1 MKQRKSGA
9 AVSLPES
16 GSLANFSD
24 GATEGR
30 KERSFTKNMPPMFL
44 YLFVASYGSGRPP
57 SGGKEVAL
65 SLRRCKRRSDRKRE
79 GTTMRS
85 KLVMVI
91 DDSPTV
97 RKILE
102 VSLRREGLEVVS
114 YPDGI
119 EALRAVTDQQ
129 IERLPDLVIL
139 DIDLPKMN
147 GYEIARY
154 LRTKPQWSRTV
165 IIILSR
171 HDGVIDR
178 LKARLAGT
186 QAYLTKPFTTQMIV
200 DVVNTNLYLQ

>member
-1 MKQRKSGA
+1 M
-9 AVSLPES
+9 
-16 GSLANFSD
+16 
-24 GATEGR
+24 
-30 KERSFTKNMPPMFL
+30 
-44 YLFVASYGSGRPP
+44 
-57 SGGKEVAL
+57 
-65 SLRRCKRRSDRKRE
+65 
-79 GTTMRS
+79 S

-97 RKILE
+97 RKIVE

-114 YPDGI
+114 FPDGI
-119 EALRAVTDQQ
+119 EALRAVTNRQLD
-129 IERLPDLVIL
+129 RVPDLVVL

-154 LRTKPQWSRTV
+154 LRSKPQWSRTV
-165 IIILSR
+165 IVILSR

-200 DVVNTNLYLQ
+200 DVVNNSLGLSSAPSSAS

>member
-1 MKQRKSGA
+1 M
-9 AVSLPES
+9 
-16 GSLANFSD
+16 
-24 GATEGR
+24 
-30 KERSFTKNMPPMFL
+30 
-44 YLFVASYGSGRPP
+44 
-57 SGGKEVAL
+57 
-65 SLRRCKRRSDRKRE
+65 
-79 GTTMRS
+79 S

-119 EALRAVTDQQ
+119 EALRAVTERQ

-154 LRTKPQWSRTV
+154 LRNKSQWNQVV
-165 IIILSR
+165 IVILTR

-178 LKARLAGT
+178 LKARLAGS

-200 DVVNTNLYLQ
+200 DVVNTCLGLSEPTPTQ

>member
-1 MKQRKSGA
+1 M
-9 AVSLPES
+9 
-16 GSLANFSD
+16 
-24 GATEGR
+24 
-30 KERSFTKNMPPMFL
+30 
-44 YLFVASYGSGRPP
+44 
-57 SGGKEVAL
+57 
-65 SLRRCKRRSDRKRE
+65 
-79 GTTMRS
+79 S

-102 VSLRREGLEVVS
+102 VSLRRQGLEVVS
-114 YPDGI
+114 YADGI
-119 EALRAVTDQQ
+119 EALRAVTNRQ

-165 IIILSR
+165 IVILSR

-186 QAYLTKPFTTQMIV
+186 QAYLTKAIV
-200 DVVNTNLYLQ
+200 DVVNSCLGLPSSPTTLQ

>member
-1 MKQRKSGA
+1 M
-9 AVSLPES
+9 
-16 GSLANFSD
+16 
-24 GATEGR
+24 
-30 KERSFTKNMPPMFL
+30 
-44 YLFVASYGSGRPP
+44 
-57 SGGKEVAL
+57 
-65 SLRRCKRRSDRKRE
+65 
-79 GTTMRS
+79 S

-97 RKILE
+97 RKIVE

-114 YPDGI
+114 FPDGI
-119 EALRAVTDQQ
+119 EALRAVTSRQM
-129 IERLPDLVIL
+129 ERIPDLVVL

-154 LRTKPQWSRTV
+154 LRSKPQWSRTV
-165 IIILSR
+165 IVILSR

-200 DVVNTNLYLQ
+200 DVVTSNLGLSTPSSPAVS

>member
-1 MKQRKSGA
+1 M
-9 AVSLPES
+9 
-16 GSLANFSD
+16 
-24 GATEGR
+24 
-30 KERSFTKNMPPMFL
+30 
-44 YLFVASYGSGRPP
+44 
-57 SGGKEVAL
+57 
-65 SLRRCKRRSDRKRE
+65 
-79 GTTMRS
+79 S

-97 RKILE
+97 RKIVE

-114 YPDGI
+114 FPDGI
-119 EALRAVTDQQ
+119 EALRAVTNHQM
-129 IERLPDLVIL
+129 ERVPDLVVL

-154 LRTKPQWSRTV
+154 LRSKPQWSRTV
-165 IIILSR
+165 IVILSR

-200 DVVNTNLYLQ
+200 DVVNNNLGLSSPPSQAIS

>member
-1 MKQRKSGA
+1 M
-9 AVSLPES
+9 
-16 GSLANFSD
+16 
-24 GATEGR
+24 
-30 KERSFTKNMPPMFL
+30 
-44 YLFVASYGSGRPP
+44 
-57 SGGKEVAL
+57 
-65 SLRRCKRRSDRKRE
+65 
-79 GTTMRS
+79 S

-97 RKILE
+97 RKIVE

-114 YPDGI
+114 FPDGI
-119 EALRAVTDQQ
+119 EALRAVTSHQM
-129 IERLPDLVIL
+129 ERIPDLVVL

-154 LRTKPQWSRTV
+154 LRSKPQWSRTV
-165 IIILSR
+165 IVILSR

-200 DVVNTNLYLQ
+200 DVVTSNLGLSTPSSPAVS

>member
-1 MKQRKSGA
+1 M
-9 AVSLPES
+9 
-16 GSLANFSD
+16 
-24 GATEGR
+24 
-30 KERSFTKNMPPMFL
+30 
-44 YLFVASYGSGRPP
+44 
-57 SGGKEVAL
+57 
-65 SLRRCKRRSDRKRE
+65 
-79 GTTMRS
+79 S

-97 RKILE
+97 RKIVE

-114 YPDGI
+114 FPDGI
-119 EALRAVTDQQ
+119 EAMRAVTDRQLD
-129 IERLPDLVIL
+129 RVPDLIVL

-154 LRTKPQWSRTV
+154 LRSKPQWSRTV
-165 IIILSR
+165 IVILSR

-200 DVVNTNLYLQ
+200 DVVNSNLGLSSSSAV

>member
-1 MKQRKSGA
+1 M
-9 AVSLPES
+9 
-16 GSLANFSD
+16 
-24 GATEGR
+24 
-30 KERSFTKNMPPMFL
+30 
-44 YLFVASYGSGRPP
+44 
-57 SGGKEVAL
+57 
-65 SLRRCKRRSDRKRE
+65 
-79 GTTMRS
+79 S

-97 RKILE
+97 RKIVE

-114 YPDGI
+114 FPDGI
-119 EALRAVTDQQ
+119 EALRAVTNRQLD
-129 IERLPDLVIL
+129 RVPDLIVL

-154 LRTKPQWSRTV
+154 LRSKPQWSRTV
-165 IIILSR
+165 IVILSR

-200 DVVNTNLYLQ
+200 DVVNNSLGLSSAPSSALS

>member
-1 MKQRKSGA
+1 M
-9 AVSLPES
+9 
-16 GSLANFSD
+16 
-24 GATEGR
+24 
-30 KERSFTKNMPPMFL
+30 
-44 YLFVASYGSGRPP
+44 
-57 SGGKEVAL
+57 
-65 SLRRCKRRSDRKRE
+65 
-79 GTTMRS
+79 S

-97 RKILE
+97 RKIVE

-114 YPDGI
+114 FPDGI
-119 EALRAVTDQQ
+119 EALRAVTNHQM
-129 IERLPDLVIL
+129 ERVPDLLVL

-154 LRTKPQWSRTV
+154 LRSKPQWSRTV
-165 IIILSR
+165 IVILSR

-200 DVVNTNLYLQ
+200 DVVNNNLGLSTPPSQAIS

>member
-1 MKQRKSGA
+1 MLR
-9 AVSLPES
+9 
-16 GSLANFSD
+16 
-24 GATEGR
+24 
-30 KERSFTKNMPPMFL
+30 
-44 YLFVASYGSGRPP
+44 
-57 SGGKEVAL
+57 GK
-65 SLRRCKRRSDRKRE
+65 
-79 GTTMRS
+79 MMS

-97 RKILE
+97 RKIVE

-114 YPDGI
+114 FPDGI
-119 EALRAVTDQQ
+119 EALRAVTNHQM
-129 IERLPDLVIL
+129 ERVPDLVVL

-154 LRTKPQWSRTV
+154 LRSKPQWSRTV
-165 IIILSR
+165 IVILSR

-200 DVVNTNLYLQ
+200 DVVNNNLGLSTPPSQAIS

>member
-1 MKQRKSGA
+1 M
-9 AVSLPES
+9 
-16 GSLANFSD
+16 
-24 GATEGR
+24 
-30 KERSFTKNMPPMFL
+30 
-44 YLFVASYGSGRPP
+44 
-57 SGGKEVAL
+57 
-65 SLRRCKRRSDRKRE
+65 
-79 GTTMRS
+79 S

-97 RKILE
+97 RKIVE

-114 YPDGI
+114 FPDGI
-119 EALRAVTDQQ
+119 EALRAVTNHQM
-129 IERLPDLVIL
+129 ERVPDLVVL

-154 LRTKPQWSRTV
+154 LRSKPQWSRTV
-165 IIILSR
+165 IVILSR

-200 DVVNTNLYLQ
+200 DVVNNNLGLSLPPSQAIS

>member
-1 MKQRKSGA
+1 M
-9 AVSLPES
+9 
-16 GSLANFSD
+16 
-24 GATEGR
+24 
-30 KERSFTKNMPPMFL
+30 
-44 YLFVASYGSGRPP
+44 
-57 SGGKEVAL
+57 
-65 SLRRCKRRSDRKRE
+65 
-79 GTTMRS
+79 S

-97 RKILE
+97 RKIVE

-114 YPDGI
+114 FPDGI
-119 EALRAVTDQQ
+119 EALRAVTSRQM
-129 IERLPDLVIL
+129 ERVPDLVVL

-154 LRTKPQWSRTV
+154 LRSKPQWSRTV
-165 IIILSR
+165 IVILSR

-200 DVVNTNLYLQ
+200 DVVNSNLGLSTPPSQAIS

>member
-1 MKQRKSGA
+1 M
-9 AVSLPES
+9 
-16 GSLANFSD
+16 
-24 GATEGR
+24 
-30 KERSFTKNMPPMFL
+30 
-44 YLFVASYGSGRPP
+44 
-57 SGGKEVAL
+57 
-65 SLRRCKRRSDRKRE
+65 
-79 GTTMRS
+79 S

-97 RKILE
+97 RKIVE

-114 YPDGI
+114 FPDGI
-119 EALRAVTDQQ
+119 EALRAVTNHQ
-129 IERLPDLVIL
+129 IERVPDLVVL

-154 LRTKPQWSRTV
+154 LRSKPQWSRTV
-165 IIILSR
+165 IVILSR

-200 DVVNTNLYLQ
+200 DVVNNNLGLSAPPSQAIS

>member
-1 MKQRKSGA
+1 M
-9 AVSLPES
+9 
-16 GSLANFSD
+16 
-24 GATEGR
+24 
-30 KERSFTKNMPPMFL
+30 
-44 YLFVASYGSGRPP
+44 
-57 SGGKEVAL
+57 
-65 SLRRCKRRSDRKRE
+65 
-79 GTTMRS
+79 S

-97 RKILE
+97 RKIVE

-114 YPDGI
+114 FPDGI
-119 EALRAVTDQQ
+119 EALRAVTNRQLD
-129 IERLPDLVIL
+129 RVPDLVVL

-154 LRTKPQWSRTV
+154 LRSKPQWSRTV
-165 IIILSR
+165 IVILSR

-200 DVVNTNLYLQ
+200 DVVNNSLGLPSSPSSAIS

>member
-1 MKQRKSGA
+1 M
-9 AVSLPES
+9 
-16 GSLANFSD
+16 
-24 GATEGR
+24 
-30 KERSFTKNMPPMFL
+30 
-44 YLFVASYGSGRPP
+44 
-57 SGGKEVAL
+57 
-65 SLRRCKRRSDRKRE
+65 
-79 GTTMRS
+79 S

-97 RKILE
+97 RKIVE

-114 YPDGI
+114 FPDGI
-119 EALRAVTDQQ
+119 EALRAVTSHQM
-129 IERLPDLVIL
+129 ERIPDLVVL

-154 LRTKPQWSRTV
+154 LRSKPQWSRTV
-165 IIILSR
+165 IVILSR

-200 DVVNTNLYLQ
+200 DVVNSNLGLSTPSSPAVS